1 MRLLKAM
8 LIFIGIVQVFFGI
21 IFMLIPSQFANMV
34 GLETAP
40 TWVNWLF
47 VMMSARFFG
56 FAYGM
61 FIASRQPYQHRHWII
76 GMVGV
81 QALDWVGTLYYL
93 FNGTLTIA
101 QVSTASFL
109 PVIFVAVLLYRFPQ
123 PLSDTRN
130 FVQSA

>member
-47 VMMSARFFG
+47 VMMSARFLRICLRDV
-56 FAYGM
+56 YC
-61 FIASRQPYQHRHWII
+61 IATTLSTSP
-76 GMVGV
+76 
-81 QALDWVGTLYYL
+81 LDNRDGRCSSAGLGWNIV
-93 FNGTLTIA
+93 
-101 QVSTASFL
+101 L
-109 PVIFVAVLLYRFPQ
+109 PVQWYTHNRTGQHSLIFTCDIRCCIA
-123 PLSDTRN
+123 LSLPATTI
-130 FVQSA
+130 